1 MRIGPLV
8 VDATRFE
15 ATCLKWGIV
24 RVQAFGSV
32 LRDDFGSESD
42 VDLLIDFS
50 EDSVVT
56 LFDLDEINQEFEGI
70 LERKVDIVTRRGVMA
85 SENTIRRRAI
95 LDSAV
100 TLYAA

>member
-1 MRIGPLV
+1 M
-8 VDATRFE
+8 
-15 ATCLKWGIV
+15 KWGIV
-24 RVQAFGSV
+24 KVQAFGSV
-32 LRDDFGSESD
+32 LSGDFGSESD

-50 EDSVVT
+50 EASVVT

>member
-8 VDATRFE
+8 VDAERFE
-15 ATCLKWGIV
+15 AICMKWGIV
-24 RVQAFGSV
+24 KVQAFGSV
-32 LRDDFGSESD
+32 LSGDFGSDSD
-42 VDLLIDFS
+42 VDLLIDFDEHS
-50 EDSVVT
+50 EVT
-56 LFDLDEINQEFEGI
+56 MFDLEAINREFEGI
-70 LERKVDIVTRRGVMA
+70 LGREVDIVTRRGVMA